1 MYIITDKIRL
11 VNIVEREILDYFER
25 SEKGRGNPSATYKNI
40 HLSSFII
47 HHSLK
52 TRRGGFHIRP
62 FLFGLRAIRESPL
75 RAKD

>member
-25 SEKGRGNPSATYKNI
+25 SEKGRGNPSTTDKNI

-47 HHSLK
+47 HHSSFIIYHSLK
-52 TRRGGFHIRP
+52 PVGAGVPDCPRKTQ
-62 FLFGLRAIRESPL
+62 
-75 RAKD
+75 